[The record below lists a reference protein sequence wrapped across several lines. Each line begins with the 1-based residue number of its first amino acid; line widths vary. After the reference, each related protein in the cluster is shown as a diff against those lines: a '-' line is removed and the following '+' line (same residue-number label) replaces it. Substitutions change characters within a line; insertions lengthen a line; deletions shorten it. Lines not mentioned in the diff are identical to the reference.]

1 MISFRGMVMKSNKKQ
16 RLPKNMALIPEGL
29 FLMGST
35 EEDIGKL
42 LELDRNVEAG
52 RFDVEIPQR
61 EVYMSAYLI
70 DKYPVTNAEYKK
82 FIDGAT

>member
-1 MISFRGMVMKSNKKQ
+1 
-16 RLPKNMALIPEGL
+16 MALIPEGL

-52 RFDVEIPQR
+52 RFDVEHP
-61 EVYMSAYLI
+61 SARGLYECI
-70 DKYPVTNAEYKK
+70 SD
-82 FIDGAT
+82 